1 MVEGGVSF
9 TDFYYKSMT
18 PEIIA
23 GHQEEAREFFEE
35 HKNAN
40 VQQLVSMHNEGED
53 WVCTI
58 LMYASILNDTKTFR
72 ATMECW
78 KYPWCWC
85 MADYCDYY
93 QLESTSMKPDGSR
106 QCVFR
111 LWKHGGGAEV
121 MCTIR
126 NGLEEQKWII

>member
-1 MVEGGVSF
+1 
-9 TDFYYKSMT
+9 MT

-35 HKNAN
+35 HAGKA
-40 VQQLVSMHNEGED
+40 VEALVLMNNQNES

-58 LMYASILNDTKTFR
+58 LMYASILNDAETFR
-72 ATMECW
+72 RVMECW
-78 KYPWCWC
+78 DAPWCWS

-93 QLESTSMKPDGSR
+93 WLESTSMKPYGSR
-106 QCVFR
+106 VCVFR

-121 MCTIR
+121 TCTIR
-126 NGLEEQKWII
+126 NGVEEQKWII